1 MNYPEYEDDF
11 AFDNDMGSVDE
22 NAGNYGPMPA
32 GKYGMQAVEIEVKT
46 CKEPSNGK
54 MVAVTFQ
61 VVDGSNNRKIFEN
74 YCLQHTNDTTK
85 RIAEQAVKQWMKA
98 CGYTG
103 NERLAARLLK
113 TLEGREFTAHVIV
126 EKSKDPQYGD
136 RNRIRQFEASG
147 GYAPQ
152 QRPTPAPAPQQ
163 RPAPVPRSSGPPRL
177 PSNNARPR
185 RNTRTPA
192 RPRPVHS
199 PSPPKPPFRPAPPAA
214 SPGNAAHNLTG

>member
-1 MNYPEYEDDF
+1 MSNYPEYEDDF
-11 AFDNDMGSVDE
+11 DFGTNMADVDE
-22 NAGNYGPMPA
+22 NAGGGYGPMPA
-32 GKYGMQAVEIEVKT
+32 GKYGMQAVEVAVKDG
-46 CKEPSNGK
+46 KDPRNGK

-103 NERLAARLLK
+103 NERLTAGLLK

-126 EKSKDPQYGD
+126 EKSRDPQYGD
-136 RNRIRQFEASG
+136 RNRIRQFEPSG

-152 QRPTPAPAPQQ
+152 QSSRPAPAPQQ
-163 RPAPVPRSSGPPRL
+163 RPAPVPPQQ
-177 PSNNARPR
+177 
-185 RNTRTPA
+185 
-192 RPRPVHS
+192 
-199 PSPPKPPFRPAPPAA
+199 RPAPAPQQQRPAPA
-214 SPGNAAHNLTG
+214 QYQDPRQAAPSPQPQPAQAAIPPRPTGGKPWERRA